1 MSLEAPGF
9 THGYRPGIIRF
20 GRGCVDDLNQTLA
33 DQGYEDVLIVTGTNV
48 GSNKAVMGPVTDGLT
63 GRSVEVFDETTP
75 AKTLETVFDGIE
87 RAAQAEA
94 DVVVGV
100 GGGSSLD
107 IATGIAAL
115 ARADYTLA
123 EARTQV
129 IKHGSLP
136 LPEDDAPLPVVSI
149 PTTLAGADLS
159 VAAGLV
165 ASSDEGPVEVIVAD
179 ERLMPV
185 ALFYDP
191 GLFETTP
198 MDTLAGSAI
207 NGFDK
212 GIEAIYSRFSNPI
225 TDATAVRSLRYLR
238 SSLPVLRETDDPA
251 VMERAVAG
259 VILAQYGVSV
269 PNRYKINIVH
279 AFGHALR
286 NRFDIQQ
293 GVAHAVVVPHVLSL
307 IFAEGGG
314 RPGVL
319 AEGLVTDTGRGD
331 TTEAAVIEAVRDVRN
346 GLGLP
351 SRLRDLEGTSKDG
364 LRDVAEYTA
373 EDPLLDL
380 GPPEFDPSIDDIEQA
395 LRNTW

>member
-1 MSLEAPGF
+1 MSLAAPAF
-9 THGYRPGIIRF
+9 THRYRPGTIRF

-33 DQGYEDVLIVTGTNV
+33 DQGYEDILVVTGTHV
-48 GSNKAVMGPVTDGLT
+48 GSNEAVMGPVMDGLA
-63 GRSVEVFDETTP
+63 GRSVDVFDETTP

-87 RAAQAEA
+87 RAIQLDA

-129 IKHGSLP
+129 ITHGSLP

-185 ALFYDP
+185 SLFYDP
-191 GLFETTP
+191 DLFETTP
-198 MDTLAGSAI
+198 LDTLAGSAI

-212 GIEAIYSRFSNPI
+212 GIEAIYSQFSNPI
-225 TDATAVRSLRYLR
+225 TDATAVRSLRYLT
-238 SSLPVLRETDDPA
+238 SSLPDLRETDDPA
-251 VMERAVAG
+251 VMEQAVAG
-259 VILAQYGVSV
+259 TILAQYGVSM
-269 PNRYKINIVH
+269 PTRYKINIVH

-286 NRFDIQQ
+286 NQFDIQQ
-293 GVAHAVVVPHVLSL
+293 GIAHAVVVPHVLSL

-319 AEGLVTDTGRGD
+319 AEGLVTDTGRYD
-331 TTEAAVIEAVRDVRN
+331 TTEAAVIEAVRDVRD

-351 SRLRDLEGTSKDG
+351 SRLRDLEGTSEAG

-373 EDPLLDL
+373 EDPLFDL
-380 GPPEFDPSIDDIEQA
+380 GPPGFDPSIDDIEQA
-395 LRNTW
+395 LRNAW